1 VYVPRRT
8 PWTFTAR
15 GRMTARGGAAG
26 GDTSRQ
32 TTLLETRLRHLPPSQ
47 IAEFESI
54 RHRLDERAYTWDRW
68 GAAYVIEDGCSDD
81 CFRDFRA

>member
-1 VYVPRRT
+1 
-8 PWTFTAR
+8 
-15 GRMTARGGAAG
+15 MTARGGAAG

-54 RHRLDERAYTWDRW
+54 RHRLDERAYTWDR
-68 GAAYVIEDGCSDD
+68 
-81 CFRDFRA
+81 